1 MGEAVETELRAWLA
15 ENLPAGWIE
24 AVEGGDEEAFRALRS
39 GLDDRA
45 FLRTIGAAGWAQ
57 PGWARAYG
65 GRGLDAAGTAIVEEM
80 KNRYRVPR
88 SFNLLGFGLAA
99 PTIMQWGSE
108 EQKELFLNGMAQGEF
123 WCQLFSEPGNG
134 SDVAGLSTRAV
145 RDGEEWVVNG
155 QKVWTSGAHLADRGM
170 LIARSDPD
178 QPKHKGITYLVCDMH
193 AAGVEVRPLRQITG
207 DAEFNEVFLTD
218 VRIPDS
224 WRIGPE
230 GGGWAV
236 AQTTLMNERVAL
248 SGAFGAGRPTATT
261 PRSGAPAATRRA
273 ATTPR
278 SGAPAST
285 RSEDQMAAAM
295 VRLSPSALLSGL
307 SAEEPGAAVSRDRLA
322 RLVIESRVASYNGA
336 RSAARRRAGQQPGP
350 EGSVGKLFQT
360 EFNQRLQN
368 AGTDLLGASATAWA
382 DDDPEIR
389 PRVRSFL
396 RSRGNTIEGGTSEI
410 QRNILG
416 DRVLGLPREPD
427 ASRDAPWKDV
437 PRNQV

>member
-1 MGEAVETELRAWLA
+1 MADAVESELRTWLT
-15 ENLPAGWIE
+15 ENLPAGWMQ
-24 AVEGGDEEAFRALRS
+24 AVDGGDEEALGTLRA

-45 FLRTIGAAGWAQ
+45 FLRSLGAAGWAQ
-57 PGWARAYG
+57 PGWARAHG
-65 GRGLDAAGTAIVEEM
+65 GRGLDTAAVAVVEEL
-80 KNRYRVPR
+80 KNHYRVPR

-99 PTIMQWGSE
+99 PTILQWGSE
-108 EQKELFLNGMAQGEF
+108 EQKEFFLTGMAQGEF

-145 RDGEEWVVNG
+145 RDGDEWVVNG

-193 AAGVEVRPLRQITG
+193 APGVEVRPLRQITG

-218 VRIPDS
+218 VRIPDT

-248 SGAFGAGRPTATT
+248 SGAFGAARPAGPP
-261 PRSGAPAATRRA
+261 PRPGGGARPAGGA
-273 ATTPR
+273 A
-278 SGAPAST
+278 

-295 VRLSPSALLSGL
+295 VRLSPSSLLVGLSGD
-307 SAEEPGAAVSRDRLA
+307 EPGAAVSRDRLA

-336 RSAARRRAGQQPGP
+336 RGAARRRAGQQPGP

-368 AGTDLLGASATAWA
+368 AGTDLLGASATAWV
-382 DDDPEIR
+382 DNDPEVR

-427 ASRDAPWKDV
+427 LSRDAPWKDV
-437 PRNQV
+437 PRNQA